1 MQSSPLRIGGLESSQ
16 INDQHNSSMLSR
28 EQTIGRGSIL
38 NGIATINP
46 TSNTNINRIFDEY
59 SILQEQEQEIK
70 TQLMAK
76 ANKDAAMVK
85 SDDVGDYNEDG

>member
-1 MQSSPLRIGGLESSQ
+1 MM
-16 INDQHNSSMLSR
+16 NN
-28 EQTIGRGSIL
+28 
-38 NGIATINP
+38 IATINP

-85 SDDVGDYNEDG
+85 SDDISDYNENGGS